1 MSSDLDSLFTVFDG
15 SSPDDVSHARRLWSS
30 VWLLPPQ
37 ESRQVSAAEVRQRL
51 PVCRPQRVGAA
62 RTEPQP
68 LNVKELQQRQE
79 ERKRFLAMADQR
91 KEILA
96 LLKRQRER
104 RIQKELLS
112 QNFRYKTQGSG
123 GEAEKAD
130 SSAEDVELVRTLD

>member
-1 MSSDLDSLFTVFDG
+1 MSSELESQFTVFDG

-51 PVCRPQRVGAA
+51 PVCRPPRVGAT
-62 RTEPQP
+62 RTEPPP

-96 LLKRQRER
+96 LLKRQREK

-112 QNFRYKTQGSG
+112 LNFRYKTKGSG
-123 GEAEKAD
+123 GKTEKTD